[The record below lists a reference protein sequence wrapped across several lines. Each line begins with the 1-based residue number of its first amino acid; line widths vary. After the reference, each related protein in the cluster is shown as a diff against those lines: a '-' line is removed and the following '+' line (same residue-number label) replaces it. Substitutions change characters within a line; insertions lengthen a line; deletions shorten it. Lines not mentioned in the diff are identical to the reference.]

1 MIATRMFVIVLAL
14 AACNRE
20 PEGRFAQAGSEEPPP
35 PTGPLRYAATIA
47 SAQKPGDTVT
57 TLIEVASPPVG
68 RMRAIVG
75 VVRPAAAPTD
85 DTLAVEIWTFEQRNN
100 EAGVLTPAGEPAPGL
115 RVRPG
120 DRKSPALVELRR
132 EASAPT
138 AEVHRL
144 LGVAADDPA
153 AAIAAMSTAA
163 CTVRASDRPASDRL
177 AALEVVA
184 RGLDDGPLL
193 EDDVLGDAL
202 DRLCSGAWAP
212 ASTRTLS
219 DRRAEIA
226 TTKGATL
233 ELHRSG
239 DGWAI
244 AAIR

>member
-1 MIATRMFVIVLAL
+1 MIASRMFVIVLAF

-35 PTGPLRYAATIA
+35 PAGPLRYASTIA

-57 TLIEVASPPVG
+57 TLVEVESPPLG

-75 VVRPAAAPTD
+75 VVRPASAPTD
-85 DTLAVEIWTFEQRNN
+85 DTLAVEIWTFDQRN
-100 EAGVLTPAGEPAPGL
+100 EAGVLTMAGEPASGL
-115 RVRPG
+115 RVRPA

-138 AEVHRL
+138 AEVHRW

-153 AAIAAMSTAA
+153 AAIAAMTTAA
-163 CTVRASDRPASDRL
+163 CTVRASDRVASERL

-193 EDDVLGDAL
+193 EEDRLGEAL
-202 DRLCSGAWAP
+202 ERLCSGAWAP
-212 ASTRTLS
+212 SSTRTIS
-219 DRRAEIA
+219 DRRVEIA
-226 TTKGATL
+226 TTNGATL
-233 ELHRSG
+233 ELHKKG
-239 DGWAI
+239 EGWAI

>member
-1 MIATRMFVIVLAL
+1 MIASRIFVIVLAF
-14 AACNRE
+14 AACSRE

-35 PTGPLRYAATIA
+35 PTGPLRYASTIA
-47 SAQKPGDTVT
+47 SAQKAGDTVT
-57 TLIEVASPPVG
+57 TLVEVASPPIG

-75 VVRPAAAPTD
+75 VVRGDA
-85 DTLAVEIWTFEQRNN
+85 LAVEIWTFDQRN
-100 EAGVLTPAGEPAPGL
+100 EAGVLEPTGEPTPGL
-115 RVRPG
+115 RLRPS

-153 AAIAAMSTAA
+153 AAIAAMTPAA
-163 CTVRASDRPASDRL
+163 CTVRASDRVASERL

-184 RGLDDGPLL
+184 RGLDDETLL
-193 EDDVLGDAL
+193 DDDMLGAAL
-202 DRLCSGAWAP
+202 EQLCSGAWTA

-219 DRRAEIA
+219 DRRSEVT

-233 ELHRSG
+233 ELHKQG